1 VLIGGDSTVNVILGT
16 CEIADGPSLDKTYPT
31 GGGGVVSITIST
43 GITWTFTEIR

>member
-1 VLIGGDSTVNVILGT
+1 VILGT
-16 CEIADGPSLDKTYPT
+16 CEIADAPSLDRTYPT